1 MDGEKGVKM
10 FKTKWLKS
18 KITHVLLLT
27 IILIFVIVYLIKL
40 PGTLAYLIPPVLWSL
55 AFIIAY
61 PYVRKGPASG
71 ASFLV
76 TIFLLSITY
85 IVVNMFLGL
94 LTEVGKSPYTLS
106 LFATTINMF
115 YGLTKLLGLEYSRA
129 YFSRKVLSLGSRKSF
144 TIMLSTAVFYTV
156 ILINPY
162 EYTSL
167 QDLTTVLR
175 FINKPLLPLLAE
187 NIFLTQVVI
196 LGGPLYS
203 LTYKAIILMFYN
215 LSPILPNLPWTIY
228 GLVNV
233 LIPLIGTLIIM
244 SSKNVSIM
252 CRSIVGEKERVKVK
266 SYLWIVPVMISLL
279 IISGALGIKPYV
291 IVSKSMEPT
300 LSIGDIVFVYKAE
313 FNEAKISD
321 IIAYFDG
328 EKVVIHRVYNIDKAN
343 GKYMYLVTKGDAVK
357 NPDPVLVSKEMFLGK
372 MAFKIPYMGLAIIY
386 LKEALNHVLLN
397 LKNVME
403 SIKIAFVSMLIFIVV
418 NTSN

>member
-1 MDGEKGVKM
+1 MS
-10 FKTKWLKS
+10 KTKWLES
-18 KITHVLLLT
+18 KITYILLLT
-27 IILIFVIVYLIKL
+27 IISIFVIIYFIKL

-61 PYVRKGPASG
+61 PYVRKGPASS

-94 LTEVGKSPYTLS
+94 LTEVGKSPYILS
-106 LFATTINMF
+106 LSATTINMF

-129 YFSRKVLSLGSRKSF
+129 CFSRKVLSLGSKKPF
-144 TIMLSTAVFYTV
+144 TIMLSIAVFYTV

-162 EYTSL
+162 EYASL
-167 QDLTTVLR
+167 QDLTDVLR

-215 LSPILPNLPWTIY
+215 ISPILPNLPWTLY

-233 LIPLIGTLIIM
+233 FIPLMGTLIIM
-244 SSKNVSIM
+244 NSRSISIM
-252 CRSIVGEKERVKVK
+252 CRSIIGRRERIKVK
-266 SYLWIVPVMISLL
+266 SYLWILPIIIMLL
-279 IISGALGIKPYV
+279 IVSGALGIKPYV
-291 IVSKSMEPT
+291 IVSKSMKPT
-300 LSIGDIVFVYKAE
+300 LNIGDVVFIGGAE
-313 FNEAKISD
+313 FNEAKVGD
-321 IIAYFDG
+321 IVAYFDG
-328 EKVVIHRVYNIDKAN
+328 EKVVVHRVYDISKVN
-343 GKYMYLVTKGDAVK
+343 GEYTYLITKGDAVK
-357 NPDPVLVSKEMFLGK
+357 NPDPILVNREMFLGK
-372 MAFKIPYMGLAIIY
+372 IVLKIPYAGLAILY
-386 LKEALNHVLLN
+386 LKEAINYTWFN
-397 LKNVME
+397 LKNTME
-403 SIKIAFVSMLIFIVV
+403 SIKITFTSILTFILV

>member
-1 MDGEKGVKM
+1 MT
-10 FKTKWLKS
+10 KTKQLES
-18 KITHVLLLT
+18 KITYILLLT

-40 PGTLAYLIPPVLWSL
+40 SGALAYLIPPVLWSFT
-55 AFIIAY
+55 FIITY
-61 PYVRKGPASG
+61 PYARRGPASST
-71 ASFLV
+71 SFLI

-106 LFATTINMF
+106 FFATTINMF

-162 EYTSL
+162 EYASL
-167 QDLTTVLR
+167 QDLTAVLR

-187 NIFLTQVVI
+187 NIFLTEVVI

-203 LTYKAIILMFYN
+203 LTYKAIILMFYS

-233 LIPLIGTLIIM
+233 LLPLIGTLIIM
-244 SSKNVSIM
+244 NSRNVSIM
-252 CRSIVGEKERVKVK
+252 CRSIVGKKERIKVK
-266 SYLWIVPVMISLL
+266 SYLWIAPIIISLL
-279 IISGALGIKPYV
+279 VISGALGIKPYV
-291 IVSKSMEPT
+291 IVSESMKPT
-300 LSIGDIVFVYKAE
+300 LNIGDIVFIGNAE
-313 FNEAKISD
+313 FNEVGIGD

-328 EKVVIHRVYNIDKAN
+328 EKVVIHRIYNIDKAN
-343 GKYMYLVTKGDAVK
+343 EKYTYLITKGDAVK
-357 NPDPVLVSKEMFLGK
+357 NPDPVLVSREMFLGK
-372 MAFKIPYMGLAIIY
+372 MVFKIPYMGLAIIC
-386 LKEALNHVLLN
+386 LKETLNYIWFN
-397 LKNVME
+397 LKNIME
-403 SIKIAFVSMLIFIVV
+403 PIRITFVSILTFIVV

>member
-1 MDGEKGVKM
+1 VDGEKGVKM

-18 KITHVLLLT
+18 KIAYVLLLT
-27 IILIFVIVYLIKL
+27 IISIFVIVHLIKL

-71 ASFLV
+71 ISFLV
-76 TIFLLSITY
+76 TILILSVTY

-106 LFATTINMF
+106 FFATTINMF

-129 YFSRKVLSLGSRKSF
+129 YFSRKVLSSGSRKSF

-162 EYTSL
+162 EFTSL

-244 SSKNVSIM
+244 SSKSVSIM
-252 CRSIVGEKERVKVK
+252 CRSIVGKKERVKVK

-386 LKEALNHVLLN
+386 LKEALNYVLLN

>member
-1 MDGEKGVKM
+1 MDGEKGIKM

-27 IILIFVIVYLIKL
+27 IISIFVIVHLIKL

-71 ASFLV
+71 ISFLV
-76 TIFLLSITY
+76 TILILSVTY

-106 LFATTINMF
+106 FFATTINMF

-129 YFSRKVLSLGSRKSF
+129 YFSRKVLSSGSRKSF

-244 SSKNVSIM
+244 SSKSVSIM
-252 CRSIVGEKERVKVK
+252 CRSIVGKKEHVKVK

-386 LKEALNHVLLN
+386 LKEALNYVLLN

>member
-1 MDGEKGVKM
+1 MDGEKGIKM

-18 KITHVLLLT
+18 KIAYVLLLT
-27 IILIFVIVYLIKL
+27 IISIFVIVHLIKL

-61 PYVRKGPASG
+61 PYVRKGPASST
-71 ASFLV
+71 SFLI

-106 LFATTINMF
+106 FFATTINMF

-129 YFSRKVLSLGSRKSF
+129 YFSRKVLSSGSRKSF

-244 SSKNVSIM
+244 SSKSVSIM

-386 LKEALNHVLLN
+386 LKEALNYVLLN

>member
-1 MDGEKGVKM
+1 VDGEKGVKM

-18 KITHVLLLT
+18 KIAYVLLLT
-27 IILIFVIVYLIKL
+27 IISIFVIVHLIKL

-61 PYVRKGPASG
+61 PYVRKGPASST
-71 ASFLV
+71 SFLI

-106 LFATTINMF
+106 FFATTINMF

-129 YFSRKVLSLGSRKSF
+129 YFSRKVLSSGSRKSF

-244 SSKNVSIM
+244 SSRSVSIM
-252 CRSIVGEKERVKVK
+252 CRSIVGKKEHVKVK

-386 LKEALNHVLLN
+386 LKEALNYVLLN